1 MATAALVA
9 LVAMAAV
16 GARAAVPPRPN
27 IAFILSD
34 DLGVRACTPHC
45 GICWGGGG
53 SSPGPAACWQYGDYS
68 IAMEVNESSYRIPTP
83 NVARMAKAGLK
94 FARGYSGQVCAP
106 SRTMLMTGKH
116 LGHTTIRGNDG
127 AYTPLLQTDVT
138 VAKALSQA
146 GYHTG
151 IVRARR
157 PPTCAKIPPRRDP
170 ALVAATGRQ
179 VGARQ
184 LRHDRLPAGAG
195 LRLLRGP
202 RHA

>member
-1 MATAALVA
+1 
-9 LVAMAAV
+9 
-16 GARAAVPPRPN
+16 
-27 IAFILSD
+27 
-34 DLGVRACTPHC
+34 
-45 GICWGGGG
+45 
-53 SSPGPAACWQYGDYS
+53 
-68 IAMEVNESSYRIPTP
+68 MEVNESSYRIPTP

-157 PPTCAKIPPRRDP
+157 PPTCAKTPRRRDP
-170 ALVAATGRQ
+170 RSSSQ
-179 VGARQ
+179 VGKW
-184 LRHDRLPAGAG
+184 G
-195 LRLLRGP
+195 LGNFGTTGYPLAQGFDYYVGQDTRKSHSCWWRTP
-202 RHA
+202 R